1 MEDFLVSANLL
12 DIGFSGE
19 LVIGGGMPYFP
30 LFNVE
35 NGGFSENIYIFA
47 SSDIIFYMEQ
57 EL

>member
-1 MEDFLVSANLL
+1 MEDFFVSANLL

-19 LVIGGGMPYFP
+19 LVIWGMPYFP

>member
-1 MEDFLVSANLL
+1 MEDFFVSANLL
-12 DIGFSGE
+12 DIGFSSE
-19 LVIGGGMPYFP
+19 LVIGSYALFP

-47 SSDIIFYMEQ
+47 SSDNIFYMEQ